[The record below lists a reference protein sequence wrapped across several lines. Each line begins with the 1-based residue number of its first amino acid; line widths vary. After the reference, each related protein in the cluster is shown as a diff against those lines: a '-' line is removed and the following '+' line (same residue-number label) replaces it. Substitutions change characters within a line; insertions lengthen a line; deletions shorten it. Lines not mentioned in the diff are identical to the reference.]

1 MSPPRRQNPRRQTPS
16 PPDQRRW
23 SWWEQTRDAL
33 AFVLG
38 TAIAIIESV
47 RGTYHPVAMGVA
59 ATFVLGAAAGVG
71 VRRILSGNGNSK

>member
-1 MSPPRRQNPRRQTPS
+1 MARPRSTPVPPPSGPRRWLWW
-16 PPDQRRW
+16 DQA
-23 SWWEQTRDAL
+23 RDTL

-38 TAIAIIESV
+38 TVIAMVEMV

-71 VRRILSGNGNSK
+71 VRRILGQNGNGK